1 MSFTDIFIRRPV
13 LALVVSLLIL
23 LIGLKAMTGLQI
35 RQYPKLSNTTI
46 TVTTIYPG
54 ASPDLMQGF
63 ITTPISQAV
72 STAEGIDYL
81 TASSIQGTSTV
92 TAYIRLNYDPSQA
105 LTDIMAKVQQV
116 KFQLPK
122 EAQDPVIIKSTG
134 QTTAVM
140 YIGFAS
146 PELSSAAISDYLTR
160 VVQPLLATVDG
171 VSSADILGGQT
182 FAMRLWLDPTRMAAR
197 GISASDV
204 AAAIR
209 ANNFQSAAGQ
219 AKGYFTVT
227 NVNADTGLANIQQF
241 NKMVVKAK
249 DGAVVRME
257 DIASVDL
264 NAQSWTQSIEMNGQ
278 HAVFIGVQATP
289 TGNPLSLVAGIRA
302 LLPEIE
308 RNLPPSVKMQVA
320 YDSTKFIQASIDEVK
335 FTLAAAVV
343 IVIGVIFLFLGS
355 LRAVLIPVVTIPLS
369 LVGAGIIMSALGFS
383 LNLLTLLAMVLA
395 IGLVVDDAIVV
406 LENVYRHIEEGRT
419 PAQAA
424 LIGAREIAGPVIS
437 MTLTLA
443 AVYAPIG
450 FLGGVTGAL
459 FREFAFTLAGAVI
472 ISGVVA
478 VTLSPM
484 MCSLLLS
491 REMLRGRFVHLIDVV
506 FSRVTE
512 WYGRKLERSLDYR
525 PVTALFATA
534 VFASLVFM
542 YMNTK
547 AELAP
552 EEDQGVL
559 FALTK
564 APQYSNLDYQEAY
577 TDKLDQAFGSF
588 PETDL
593 RFIVNG
599 RFGPNQGIAGAIL
612 KPWGERSRSAQK
624 LKPLMQQKAAG
635 VEGMNAFVFSLP
647 PLPGSIGGLPVQMV
661 IYSTGGYKDI
671 YLAMDKIK
679 AAARKSGLFIV
690 TDSDLDF
697 NQPTI
702 QVKVDRSKVNE
713 LGLTMQS
720 IGDTLALLVGENYV
734 NWFNLDGRSYKVIPQ
749 ASRVDRLTA
758 DTLTRYYV
766 TTPFGGG
773 SGAAG
778 QPVPLSNLVSLEMD
792 TQPNSLTQYNQLNSA
807 TFQAVP
813 MPGVTMGQ
821 AVDFLEQQ
829 TKNLPAGFS
838 HDYLSDTR
846 QYVREGNQLTITFV
860 FALIVIFLVLA
871 AQFESLRDPLVI
883 LVSVP
888 MSMCGALM
896 PLFFGLATM
905 NIYTQVGLVTLIGL
919 ISKHGILMVEFA
931 NTLQVRENLDRRR
944 AIEQAARVRLRPI
957 LMTTAAMVVG
967 LVPLLIAT
975 GAGAASRFSIGVVV
989 VAGMSVGTLFTL
1001 FVLPAVYTVLAKDH
1015 LAATQS
1021 SRVREIAQVS

>member
-23 LIGLKAMTGLQI
+23 LIGLRAMLGLPI

-63 ITTPISQAV
+63 IGTPMAQAV
-72 STAEGIDYL
+72 ATAEGIDYL
-81 TASSIQGTSTV
+81 TSNSVQGTSTI
-92 TAYIRLNYDPSQA
+92 TAYIRLNFDPDQA
-105 LTDIMAKVQQV
+105 LTEVMAKVQQV
-116 KFQLPK
+116 KYLIPTG
-122 EAQDPVIIKSTG
+122 AQDPIITKATG

-140 YIGFAS
+140 YIGFS
-146 PELSSAAISDYLTR
+146 SNEVSSAAISDYLTR
-160 VVQPLLATVDG
+160 VVQPLLVTVSG
-171 VSSADILGGQT
+171 VASADILGGQT
-182 FAMRLWLDPTRMAAR
+182 FAMRLWLDPSRMAAR
-197 GISASDV
+197 GISASDI
-204 AAAIR
+204 AAAIQ
-209 ANNFQSAAGQ
+209 ANNYQSAPGQ

-227 NVNADTGLANIQQF
+227 NVSANTGLADVAQF
-241 NKMVVKAK
+241 KEMVVKSK
-249 DGAVVRME
+249 NGALVRLE
-257 DIASVDL
+257 DIATVDL
-264 NAQSWTQSIEMNGQ
+264 AAQSWTSSVAMNGQ
-278 HAVFIGVQATP
+278 RAVFIGIQATP
-289 TGNPLSLVAGIRA
+289 AGNPLTLVRDVRA

-308 RNLPPSVKMQVA
+308 RNLPPSVVMQVA
-320 YDSTKFIQASIDEVK
+320 YNSTKFIQASIDEVQ
-335 FTLAAAVV
+335 FSLALAVAIVV
-343 IVIGVIFLFLGS
+343 IVIFLFLGS
-355 LRAVLIPVVTIPLS
+355 LRAVIIPIVTIPLS
-369 LVGAGIIMSALGFS
+369 LIGAGMLMAALGFS

-406 LENVYRHIEEGRT
+406 VENVYRHIEQGRT

-424 LIGAREIAGPVIS
+424 LIGAREIASPVIS

-491 REMLRGRFVHLIDVV
+491 REMLHGRFVGLIDRA
-506 FSRVTE
+506 FSRLADG
-512 WYGRKLERSLDYR
+512 YGRRLERSLDYR
-525 PVTALFATA
+525 PVTALFGAA
-534 VFASLVFM
+534 VLASIVFM

-564 APQYSNLDYQEAY
+564 APQYANLDYAQAY
-577 TDKLDQAFGSF
+577 ESALDKGFTSF
-588 PETDL
+588 PETYL

-599 RFGPNQGIAGAIL
+599 RFGPNQGIAGVIL
-612 KPWGERSRSAQK
+612 KPWNERTRSAQQ
-624 LKPLMQQKAAG
+624 LKPLMQRKVDT
-635 VEGMNAFVFSLP
+635 VEGLRAFVFSLP
-647 PLPGSIGGLPVQMV
+647 PLPATIGGLPIQMV
-661 IYSTGGYKDI
+661 IYSPLGYQAI
-671 YLAMDKIK
+671 YEAMEKIK
-679 AAARKSGLFIV
+679 AAARKSGMFIV
-690 TDSDLDF
+690 VDSDLDF
-697 NQPTI
+697 NQPVI
-702 QVKVDRSKVNE
+702 HVDIDRSKANE
-713 LGLTMQS
+713 LGITMRS

-734 NWFNLDGRSYKVIPQ
+734 NRFNLGGRSYEVIPQ
-749 ASRVDRLTA
+749 VPRADRLTPEA
-758 DTLTRYYV
+758 LTRYYV
-766 TTPFGGG
+766 N
-773 SGAAG
+773 SAAG
-778 QPVPLSNLVSLEMD
+778 QPVPLSNLVTLKTATE
-792 TQPNSLTQYNQLNSA
+792 PNALTQYNQLNSA

-813 MPGVTMGQ
+813 MPGVTVGQ
-821 AVDFLEQQ
+821 AIGFLELQA
-829 TKNLPAGFS
+829 KSLPAGFS
-838 HDYLSDTR
+838 HDYLSDSR
-846 QYVREGNQLTITFV
+846 LYVREGNQLAVTFV

-888 MSMCGALM
+888 MSICGAM
-896 PLFFGLATM
+896 IPLFFGLATM

-919 ISKHGILMVEFA
+919 ISKHGILMVAFA
-931 NTLQVRENLDRRR
+931 NELQVSDQLDRRR

-967 LVPLLIAT
+967 LVPLLTAT

-989 VAGMSVGTLFTL
+989 VAGMSIGTLFTL

-1015 LAATQS
+1015 LAAQRST
-1021 SRVREIAQVS
+1021 RAREIAQVS